1 MPQVFPRSANQVV
14 RVTFVLVL
22 LGVAAAGSAL
32 WVIDRSPFH
41 TRQGQFVGQ
50 TVPFS
55 HDHHTDGLGIDCRY
69 CHTSVETSSFAG
81 IPPTA
86 TCMNC
91 HKQIWANTE
100 MLRPVRDSWATRQP
114 LEWTR
119 VHDLPD
125 FVYFNHSIHVHQG
138 IGCQTCHGE
147 VDAMPLVYQ
156 NASLQMRWCLECHRN
171 PEDFVRPR
179 EEVFN
184 MDWSPA
190 SRGTS
195 QSELGPRL
203 VAEYGIPSRNDN
215 CSICHR

>member
-14 RVTFVLVL
+14 RVSFVLLAV
-22 LGVAAAGSAL
+22 GAAAAGAAL

-41 TRQGQFVGQ
+41 TKQGQFVQQ

-69 CHTSVETSSFAG
+69 CHTSVETSNFAG

-91 HKQIWANTE
+91 HKQIWANAD
-100 MLRPVRDSWATRQP
+100 MLRPVRESWATREP
-114 LEWTR
+114 LRWNR
-119 VHDLPD
+119 VNDLPD
-125 FVYFNHSIHVHQG
+125 FVYFNHSIHVHKG

-147 VDAMPLVYQ
+147 VDNMPLVYQ
-156 NASLQMRWCLECHRN
+156 HASLQMRWCLDCHRN

-184 MDWSPA
+184 MDWSPT
-190 SRGTS
+190 SRGTT
-195 QSELGPRL
+195 QAELGPQL
-203 VAEYGIPSRNDN
+203 VAEYAIQGSDN

>member
-1 MPQVFPRSANQVV
+1 MQVFPRSANQVV
-14 RVTFVLVL
+14 RVTFVLVA
-22 LGVAAAGSAL
+22 LGAAAAGAAL

-41 TRQGQFVGQ
+41 TKQGQFVGQ

-100 MLRPVRDSWATRQP
+100 MLRPVRDSWATREP
-114 LEWTR
+114 LRWTR

-125 FVYFNHSIHVHQG
+125 FVYFNHSIHVHKG

-156 NASLQMRWCLECHRN
+156 HASLQMRWCLDCHRN

-190 SRGTS
+190 IRNTT
-195 QSELGPRL
+195 QAELGPQL
-203 VAEYGIPSRNDN
+203 VAEYAIRSLDN
-215 CSICHR
+215 CSVCHR

>member
-14 RVTFVLVL
+14 RVSFVLVAV
-22 LGVAAAGSAL
+22 GAAAAGAAL

-41 TRQGQFVGQ
+41 TRQGQFVEQ
-50 TVPFS
+50 SVPFS
-55 HDHHTDGLGIDCRY
+55 HDHHTAGLGLDCRY
-69 CHTSVETSSFAG
+69 CHTSVESTSFAG

-100 MLRPVRDSWATRQP
+100 MLRPVRDSWATREP
-114 LEWTR
+114 LRWNR

-125 FVYFNHSIHVHQG
+125 FVYFNHSIHVHKG

-147 VDAMPLVYQ
+147 VDSMPLVYQ
-156 NASLQMRWCLECHRN
+156 HASLQMRWCLDCHRN
-171 PEDFVRPR
+171 PEDYVRPR

-190 SRGTS
+190 GAGTT
-195 QSELGPRL
+195 QRELGPSL
-203 VAEYGIPSRNDN
+203 VAEYAIESLDN
-215 CSICHR
+215 CSVCHR

>member
-22 LGVAAAGSAL
+22 LGAAAAGSAL

-41 TRQGQFVGQ
+41 TRQGQFVAQ

-114 LEWTR
+114 LQWNR

-125 FVYFNHSIHVHQG
+125 FVYFNHSIHVHKG

-195 QSELGPRL
+195 QAELGPRL

-215 CSICHR
+215 CSVCHR